1 VTTQLKGSNSSDD
14 EDRTAPG
21 VEPGAAVGFRAKL
34 AGVSLWD
41 LVQMECMARSRLVV
55 LVTGEGGIGY
65 LYFDR
70 GQVVHAITTD
80 NVGEPA
86 ALEILGWTNGSF
98 QPSDRPWPETRT
110 IFTSHEA
117 LILQI
122 AKRRDEASNLV
133 AFPTR
138 GAAETAHGAP
148 RDDDAAA
155 ADDVEMFELE
165 EEGAA
170 SMRSSDVS
178 DLPPPQPQPPAPAPA
193 RNDFTSA
200 DFPVMLRLSPQ
211 GAILRNNGGSEEL
224 AEMMA
229 YVRRLTDLAGE
240 FLGLEGFT
248 ALECT
253 FTKGRCLAF
262 VDSNGDTVVL
272 RPRPEANLQAL
283 RDRLGL

>member
-1 VTTQLKGSNSSDD
+1 MTTLLKGSDSNED
-14 EDRTAPG
+14 EDKTAPG
-21 VEPGAAVGFRAKL
+21 VQQGGAVGFRAKL

-70 GQVVHAITTD
+70 GQVVHAITTE

-98 QPSDRPWPETRT
+98 QPSDRPWPETRS

-117 LILQI
+117 LILQV
-122 AKRRDEASNLV
+122 AKQRDEASNLV

-138 GAAETAHGAP
+138 GAAEPAPATP

-155 ADDVEMFELE
+155 ADDVEMLEFE

-170 SMRSSDVS
+170 SMRGSGVS
-178 DLPPPQPQPPAPAPA
+178 DLPPAPPQSPPPA

-200 DFPVMLRLSPQ
+200 DFPVILRLSPQ
-211 GAILRNNGGSEEL
+211 GAILKNSGGSEEL

-262 VDSNGDTVVL
+262 VESNGDTVVL
-272 RPRPEANLQAL
+272 RPRPETNLQAL
-283 RDRLGL
+283 RERLGL

>member
-1 VTTQLKGSNSSDD
+1 VTTQLQGSDSNDD

-21 VEPGAAVGFRAKL
+21 VQPEGAVGFRAKL

-80 NVGEPA
+80 NTGEPA
-86 ALEILGWTNGSF
+86 ALEILAWTNGSF

-117 LILQI
+117 LILQV

-138 GAAETAHGAP
+138 GAAEPAHEAP
-148 RDDDAAA
+148 RDDDA

-178 DLPPPQPQPPAPAPA
+178 DLPPPQPPPPA

-200 DFPVMLRLSPQ
+200 DFSVMLRLSPQ
-211 GAILRNNGGSEEL
+211 GAILKNSGGSEEL

-240 FLGLEGFT
+240 FLGLEEFT

-253 FTKGRCLAF
+253 FSKGRCLAF
-262 VDSNGDTVVL
+262 VESNGDTVVL

-283 RDRLGL
+283 RTRLGL

>member
-1 VTTQLKGSNSSDD
+1 MTIQLKGSDSSED
-14 EDRTAPG
+14 EDRTVPG
-21 VEPGAAVGFRAKL
+21 VVPGNGAVGFRAKL

-65 LYFDR
+65 LYFDC
-70 GQVVHAITTD
+70 GQVVHAITTE

-117 LILQI
+117 LILQV
-122 AKRRDEASNLV
+122 AKQRDEASNLV

-138 GAAETAHGAP
+138 GAAEQSHVAP
-148 RDDDAAA
+148 RDDDAA
-155 ADDVEMFELE
+155 DDIEMLEFE

-178 DLPPPQPQPPAPAPA
+178 DLPPPQPPPPA

-211 GAILRNNGGSEEL
+211 GAILRNSGGTEEL

-248 ALECT
+248 ALEFT
-253 FTKGRCLAF
+253 FTQGRCLAF

-272 RPRPEANLQAL
+272 RPRPDANLQAL

>member
-1 VTTQLKGSNSSDD
+1 MTTLLKGSDTNED
-14 EDRTAPG
+14 EDKTAPG
-21 VEPGAAVGFRAKL
+21 VQQGGAVGFRAKL

-98 QPSDRPWPETRT
+98 QPSDRPWPETRS

-117 LILQI
+117 LILQV
-122 AKRRDEASNLV
+122 AKQRDEASNLV

-138 GAAETAHGAP
+138 GAAEPAHVAP
-148 RDDDAAA
+148 RDDDAAG
-155 ADDVEMFELE
+155 ADDVEMLEFE

-170 SMRSSDVS
+170 SMRGSDVS
-178 DLPPPQPQPPAPAPA
+178 DLPPAPPQPPAPA

-200 DFPVMLRLSPQ
+200 DFTVMLRLSPQ
-211 GAILRNNGGSEEL
+211 GAILKNNGGTEEV

-262 VDSNGDTVVL
+262 VESNGDTVVL
-272 RPRPEANLQAL
+272 WPRPETNLQAL
-283 RDRLGL
+283 RERLGL

>member
-1 VTTQLKGSNSSDD
+1 VTTQLKGSDSGDD
-14 EDRTAPG
+14 EDKTAPG
-21 VEPGAAVGFRAKL
+21 VQQGGAVGFRAKL

-65 LYFDR
+65 LYFDH
-70 GQVVHAITTD
+70 GQVVHAVTTE

-98 QPSDRPWPETRT
+98 QPSDRPWPEART

-117 LILQI
+117 LILQV
-122 AKRRDEASNLV
+122 AKQRDEASNLV

-138 GAAETAHGAP
+138 GATEPAQVPP
-148 RDDDAAA
+148 RDDDAA
-155 ADDVEMFELE
+155 DDIEMFELK
-165 EEGAA
+165 EEGAV

-178 DLPPPQPQPPAPAPA
+178 DLPPPPAPSAPAPA

-211 GAILRNNGGSEEL
+211 GAILRNSGGSEEL
-224 AEMMA
+224 AETMA

-253 FTKGRCLAF
+253 FSKGRCLAF
-262 VDSNGDTVVL
+262 VESNGDTVVL
-272 RPRPEANLQAL
+272 RPRPEANLQTL